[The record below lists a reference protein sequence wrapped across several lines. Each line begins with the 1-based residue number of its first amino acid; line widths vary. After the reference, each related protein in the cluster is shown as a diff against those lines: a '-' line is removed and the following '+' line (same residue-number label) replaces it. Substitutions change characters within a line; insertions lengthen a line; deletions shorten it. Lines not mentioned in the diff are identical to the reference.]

1 MKKKIIWSS
10 VVAVVV
16 AALIGGGVYAWME
29 YDKQQKEKE
38 SAEAKKS
45 VEVVAEAD
53 FAYVNVEYVISQS
66 EIFKTEGEALRA
78 KTEKAQQRLT
88 NREQELQNK
97 MQKLAEKYQKG
108 LITTADA
115 QKQQQSIERK
125 IANYQTNTQ
134 KEAQAL
140 EEENVVFTNRT
151 QDLVMRAIRE
161 INADK
166 KYKLVINATALLDG
180 DEALDISAAV
190 LAKVNELYA
199 KDKAEAKKTEAS
211 K

>member
-108 LITTADA
+108 LITTRDA
-115 QKQQQSIERK
+115 QQQERQLQDEAAKFQASAQKK
-125 IANYQTNTQ
+125 IQ
-134 KEAQAL
+134 EL
-140 EEENVVFTNRT
+140 EEENVVLQNRIN
-151 QDLVMRAIRE
+151 DFVMRAVQAV
-161 INADK
+161 NSNK
-166 KYKLVINATALLDG
+166 QYKMIIQSSALLDA
-180 DEALDISAAV
+180 DEAYNLSEKV
-190 LAKVNELYA
+190 LAEVNALYA
-199 KDKAEAKKTEAS
+199 AEKAEKKAN

>member
-1 MKKKIIWSS
+1 MKKIFWALLIATISLAS
-10 VVAVVV
+10 CQNQNTEV
-16 AALIGGGVYAWME
+16 AAEAQNAETEAINGG
-29 YDKQQKEKE
+29 DI
-38 SAEAKKS
+38 
-45 VEVVAEAD
+45 
-53 FAYVNVEYVISQS
+53 AYVRVEYVMAES
-66 EIFKTEGEALRA
+66 EIYKTEGIALQE
-78 KTEKAQQRLT
+78 KTEKASKSWAQKEK
-88 NREQELQNK
+88 NLQYEAT
-97 MQKLAEKYQKG
+97 QLQEKYQKG

-140 EEENVVFTNRT
+140 EEENMVFTNRT

-166 KYKLVINATALLDG
+166 KYKLIVNATALLDG
-180 DEALDISAAV
+180 DESLDISAAV

-199 KDKAEAKKTEAS
+199 KDKAEAKNAES

>member
-1 MKKKIIWSS
+1 M
-10 VVAVVV
+10 AVVV

-108 LITTADA
+108 LITTRDA
-115 QKQQQSIERK
+115 QQQER
-125 IANYQTNTQ
+125 QLQ
-134 KEAQAL
+134 
-140 EEENVVFTNRT
+140 
-151 QDLVMRAIRE
+151 
-161 INADK
+161 
-166 KYKLVINATALLDG
+166 
-180 DEALDISAAV
+180 DEAAKFQASAQ
-190 LAKVNELYA
+190 KKIQELRLCV
-199 KDKAEAKKTEAS
+199 TCR
-211 K
+211 

>member
-1 MKKKIIWSS
+1 MKRIFWAIAIATISLAS
-10 VVAVVV
+10 CQNQNTEV
-16 AALIGGGVYAWME
+16 AAEA
-29 YDKQQKEKE
+29 Q
-38 SAEAKKS
+38 SAET
-45 VEVVAEAD
+45 EAINGGD
-53 FAYVNVEYVISQS
+53 IAYVRVEYVMAES
-66 EIFKTEGEALRA
+66 EIYKTEGVALQE
-78 KTEKAQQRLT
+78 KTEKASKSWAQKEK
-88 NREQELQNK
+88 NLQYEAT
-97 MQKLAEKYQKG
+97 QLQEKYQKG

-115 QKQQQSIERK
+115 QKQQQNIERK

-140 EEENVVFTNRT
+140 EEENIVFTNRT